1 MSIIRNTASGLQ
13 RGRVG
18 NTTFYVAKGQQVAR
32 QSRNNSNYGIDASRT
47 RAQQERRVVWS
58 NLVNIYKAC
67 KFWMPKAFESRKRN
81 QSDYNRFMS
90 VNIGLS
96 GIPLTK
102 DEALNG
108 CAVMAGYMVSQGSL
122 APIAYTSSAQGQNV
136 TTDIAI
142 GNITLTS
149 ATIAEVSAAIIANNP
164 EFMAGDNIALVLFK
178 TTPDRRNYPYTSCV
192 YRELTLDMT
201 NEQPF
206 PTSQIYEFVSSSGT
220 VLQVK
225 SSVFGLDL
233 YQCVALIH
241 TRKVAGQ
248 LQTSTQYAYPNITDY
263 WDEYSTQRRMEEA
276 ILSYGVAED
285 VPLVPSFSQGSIVS
299 VLVNGVVKP
308 SINGSIVEIAGAVE
322 LVINGQGIN
331 SGNLW
336 IEHDGVR
343 YTPLQV
349 DGNAWLYIL
358 GSNGTNR
365 IYLNGNLYGGV
376 EITGMEMPAEL
387 SLLKSIGQLP
397 ADTWLWTDATN
408 VLTKT
413 TDCINYN
420 YKASDLYPRVKLVL
434 SNLDAAVSE
443 DDFSGHNCTLGGYTS
458 HESPTYCSIGA
469 EVTDLTKPAYIKYK
483 DYIVAVFNY

>member
-32 QSRNNSNYGIDASRT
+32 QSRNNSNYGVDASRT

-58 NLVNIYKAC
+58 NLVNVYKAC

-90 VNIGLS
+90 VNIGIS

-164 EFMAGDNIALVLFK
+164 EYMAGDNIALVLFK
-178 TTPDRRNYPYTSCV
+178 TTTDSRNYPYTSCV
-192 YRELTLDMT
+192 YREFTLDLT

-248 LQTSTQYAYPNITDY
+248 LQTSTQYAYPNLTDY

-276 ILSYGVAED
+276 IQSYGVAED
-285 VPLVPSFSQGSIVS
+285 VPLDPSFSEGVITS
-299 VLVNGVVKP
+299 VTLNGVVSPAVLK
-308 SINGSIVEIAGAVE
+308 GIVNKSSYQEI
-322 LVINGQGIN
+322 IIYGQDLNDDNIY
-331 SGNLW
+331 LD
-336 IEHDGVR
+336 HDGIR
-343 YTPLQV
+343 YTPV
-349 DGNAWLYIL
+349 ASSPSSRTYIL
-358 GSNGTNR
+358 SSNGLNR
-365 IYLNGNLYGGV
+365 IYLNGQLVGGV
-376 EITGMEMPAEL
+376 RIVGITEPTFVPFDAQATQATTSTLSPSIDSRINLESFSNVKTIQYAHKVATDYPYFSLRFKNLETMED
-387 SLLKSIGQLP
+387 I
-397 ADTWLWTDATN
+397 T
-408 VLTKT
+408 
-413 TDCINYN
+413 Y
-420 YKASDLYPRVKLVL
+420 
-434 SNLDAAVSE
+434 
-443 DDFSGHNCTLGGYTS
+443 HNCTVENEGFASDYYRLIVLVEDS
-458 HESPTYCSIGA
+458 
-469 EVTDLTKPAYIKYK
+469 DKPAYISHG
-483 DYIVAVFNY
+483 DFIIAIFNY